1 MSRCITA
8 PAPGASAVSK
18 MKFLIALM
26 MAEND
31 YQQAQ
36 AAAAKESAAPLGIDL
51 EISYAANDAVT
62 QSQQLLEAIQS
73 SGSRVSAIVCQPVGT
88 SLERIARA
96 AMAAGVG
103 WGLLNREGEYI
114 PELRKTYRTPICCVT
129 IDQQEVGH
137 IQGRQVAALL
147 PEGGLILHVQGPAA
161 NPAMQIRTA
170 GMESTLP
177 KNIRVRS
184 LSGKLTERSGYDAV
198 SSWLTL
204 SIARSEAVSLIAA
217 HNDSMA
223 VGARRAFGEQTSGEE
238 RDRWLGLPYIG
249 VDACPQAG
257 QQWIQRGLLAAS
269 VLLPPTAGL
278 AVEILAQAISAGS
291 QPREHTILAPISV
304 PKLEKLSAKCR

>member
-1 MSRCITA
+1 M
-8 PAPGASAVSK
+8 SK
-18 MKFLIALM
+18 MKFLISLM
-26 MAEND
+26 TADNH
-31 YQQAQ
+31 YQHAQ
-36 AAAAKESAAPLGIDL
+36 AATAKESAAHLGIDL

-73 SGSRVSAIVCQPVGT
+73 SSRPSAIVCHPVGT

-103 WGLLNREGEYI
+103 WALLDREGEYI
-114 PELRKTYRTPICCVT
+114 PELRNSYRTPICCVT
-129 IDQQEVGH
+129 IDQQEVGR

-147 PEGGLILHVQGPAA
+147 PEGGLILYVQGPVG
-161 NPAMQIRTA
+161 NPAIQIRTA

-184 LSGKLTERSGYDAV
+184 LSGKLTEQSGYDAA

-204 SIARSEAVSLIAA
+204 SMMPSEAVSLVAA

-223 VGARRAFGEQTSGEE
+223 MGARKAFMEKTSGEA

-249 VDACPQAG
+249 VDACRQAG
-257 QQWIQRGLLAAS
+257 QQWIERGLLAAS

-278 AVEILAQAISAGS
+278 AVEILAQAMAANS
-291 QPREHTILAPISV
+291 QPREHTIVAPTSV
-304 PKLEKLSAKCR
+304 PELGKLSANVSPSLSRVMKTP